1 MDYPKTASLWTSYKN
16 SDLRA
21 FFKSNFFRTYV
32 KEVVEKHGIA
42 EDDNLPYIIRLQLA
56 DDMQKLGLIPFT
68 ALEDAYSEPKGR
80 LRTSRPITHPSSR
93 NRSMT

>member
-68 ALEDAYSEPKGR
+68 ALEDAYSEER
-80 LRTSRPITHPSSR
+80 ELEEL
-93 NRSMT
+93 NRFAQLYKF